1 MVAFPQPYGER
12 ASRIRRAMPN
22 AAGQLGVAAGQAWAR
37 RLVLHA
43 LVVSIAAATA
53 SLTVLG

>member
-1 MVAFPQPYGER
+1 
-12 ASRIRRAMPN
+12 MPN

>member
-12 ASRIRRAMPN
+12 ASRVRRVTPSAW
-22 AAGQLGVAAGQAWAR
+22 GQLREAVGQAWAR
-37 RLVLHA
+37 RFALHA